1 MNLVDTRVIPEIHSP
16 FGLLKNS
23 PVLAPLSL
31 SRNAGR
37 GRPALRDR
45 ERRART
51 GLSKQQK
58 SGWIFWALKPTWP
71 SVRNV
76 FCSAVWAGLE
86 MRIQRKERPGPRHS
100 SSLPFLIVSRMLV
113 STYVSYLSLSEIAWR
128 RGSGILC
135 STGLIICN
143 KFNEKDNKFI
153 KCLRI
158 RVVLMRK
165 FIAWK

>member
-1 MNLVDTRVIPEIHSP
+1 MWLIQGFTW
-16 FGLLKNS
+16 NS
-23 PVLAPLSL
+23 FTIWPSKKYSRSGPSLPVTQ
-31 SRNAGR
+31 RR
-37 GRPALRDR
+37 KR
-45 ERRART
+45 ET
-51 GLSKQQK
+51 GVAWQREKGQNWTVKTTKKWMDFLGIK
-58 SGWIFWALKPTWP
+58 LTWL

-76 FCSAVWAGLE
+76 FCLAVWAGLE
-86 MRIQRKERPGPRHS
+86 MKIQRKERPGPTHS
-100 SSLPFLIVSRMLV
+100 SRSPFLIVSRMLV

-153 KCLRI
+153 GCLRI
-158 RVVLMRK
+158 RAVLLRK